1 VRAVRVQRARQI
13 NPALASTQDTAIP
26 HVALRSRSSRRRDR
40 LPHLIDPGSLNFG
53 GMTPMIV
60 AASSLPRKVRPLADE
75 SPPYR
80 LCQTP
85 YPNIKTPGARG

>member
-1 VRAVRVQRARQI
+1 
-13 NPALASTQDTAIP
+13 
-26 HVALRSRSSRRRDR
+26 
-40 LPHLIDPGSLNFG
+40 
-53 GMTPMIV
+53 
-60 AASSLPRKVRPLADE
+60 LPRKVRPLADE